1 MPDKDIPDI
10 QVDCVGSTVCPRCAS
25 VVDVSAIRAFEPAR
39 CESCKTRFPA
49 PGKIGQYVL
58 LRQLSLGEMGAT
70 YRGFD
75 TSMSRHVQ
83 VNVMRRALRQDKGKV
98 ESFLAEARALASLD
112 SRSAARAFFVGD
124 EDGRAYSV
132 TELVEGPSLEAVL
145 AGGNPLKEK
154 RALQMGIDL
163 AGVLASAAG
172 MGLVHG
178 DINPSNV
185 FITPQG
191 KAKLVNFRFAGAGD
205 SPETRGAAP
214 LAEAYASPEHLAG
227 GRIDSRSDVFS
238 LGATLYHAMTGQ
250 RPFAD
255 VQPDARANAPA
266 PNARAVRATLHRA
279 SANVLAG
286 MLHADP
292 GKRYGADFPDLL
304 AKLRRALKATA
315 NPAAPRA
322 ASNGLVVAKL
332 AGPAQPAPHA
342 GINAA
347 DALASMS
354 RAGPVSQKT
363 RPASKPAQSPG
374 VLPLVLLPDEAPPAQ
389 TSHEQAADKSGSA
402 LPLHAGDE
410 PAGDEP
416 AAEQPGGAKRGRRV
430 PVMILSV
437 AAVAVGMLVAF
448 QAGLFGPGA
457 ESAGDTPSSGSS
469 GAGGVSGGA
478 AGGVSSPFGGKI
490 GLGTWQTAAEFK
502 EVRVSAS
509 GQWLTLFESNFKKDG
524 VKKWTRIRG
533 EWELRGKIYRQ
544 KDEGGKDCFTVVGDP
559 SWSDYTLTLKA
570 RKIGGREGFFI
581 PFRWVD
587 DKNYF
592 MWNVGGLGNTK
603 HVVERIKNGGKPAKV
618 SEQVNGSIKKGQWYD
633 IKIELKGPHITCYL
647 NGKPINTCEVK

>member
-1 MPDKDIPDI
+1 MPDKAIPDI
-10 QVDCVGSTVCPRCAS
+10 QVDCVGTTVCPRCAA
-25 VVDVSAIRAFEPAR
+25 VVDVSALRAFETAR

-58 LRQLSLGEMGAT
+58 LRQLSLSETGAT
-70 YRGFD
+70 YRAFD

-83 VNVMRRALRQDKGKV
+83 VNVMRRALRQDKEKV
-98 ESFLAEARALASLD
+98 EAFLAEARALAALD

-124 EDGRAYSV
+124 EDGRPYSV
-132 TELVEGPSLEAVL
+132 TELVEGPSLQAVL
-145 AGGNPLKEK
+145 SGGSPIKEK

-163 AGVLASAAG
+163 VGVLASAAR

-178 DINPSNV
+178 DITPGNI

-191 KAKLVNFRFAGAGD
+191 KVKLMNFRFAGAGRT
-205 SPETRGAAP
+205 PPTAEAAP
-214 LAEAYASPEHLAG
+214 SDEGYASPEHLSG
-227 GRIDSRSDVFS
+227 ERIDSRSDVYS
-238 LGATLYHAMTGQ
+238 LGATLYHALTGQ

-255 VQPDARANAPA
+255 GRAHGRAEAPV
-266 PNARAVRATLHRA
+266 PNAQEARSTLHRPTA
-279 SANVLAG
+279 DILAG
-286 MLHADP
+286 MLLADP
-292 GKRYGADFPDLL
+292 DKRYGADFPDLL
-304 AKLRRALKATA
+304 ARLRRALKVSMT
-315 NPAAPRA
+315 PEAP
-322 ASNGLVVAKL
+322 STKPNGLVVAKL
-332 AGPAQPAPHA
+332 AGPAGPAPPS
-342 GINAA
+342 GPEAA
-347 DALASMS
+347 AALDKL
-354 RAGPVSQKT
+354 SQARRVK
-363 RPASKPAQSPG
+363 RKSKPAPTPAPKGS
-374 VLPLVLLPDEAPPAQ
+374 VLPLELLPWERPPAETPPRVQ
-389 TSHEQAADKSGSA
+389 VLPEQAENRSGSV
-402 LPLHAGDE
+402 LPLQVDDE
-410 PAGDEP
+410 PDGDGP
-416 AAEQPGGAKRGRRV
+416 LTEQPGTDTRDKRV
-430 PVMILSV
+430 PVMILSIV
-437 AAVAVGMLVAF
+437 AAAAVVLICLH
-448 QAGLFGPGA
+448 AGLIGPGA
-457 ESAGDTPSSGSS
+457 ESADETPSAGSS
-469 GAGGVSGGA
+469 GAP
-478 AGGVSSPFGGKI
+478 SSFGGKI

>member
-502 EVRVSAS
+502 DVRVSRP
-509 GQWLTLFESNFKKDG
+509 WLTLFESNFKKDG
-524 VKKWTRIRG
+524 VGKWKPIG
-533 EWELRGKIYRQ
+533 GKWEHRDEVYRQ
-544 KDEGGKDCFTVVGDP
+544 KNARGKGSFTIVGDA

-570 RKIGGREGFFI
+570 RKTGGSEGFFI
-581 PFRWVD
+581 PFRWID
-587 DKNYF
+587 EKNYF
-592 MWNVGGLGNTK
+592 TWNLGGSSNK
-603 HVVERIKNGGKPAKV
+603 HHVVERVKNGVLTHDVSKRVPGKI
-618 SEQVNGSIKKGQWYD
+618 ETNTWYD
-633 IKIELKGPHITCYL
+633 IKIELTGPRIRCYL
-647 NGKPINTCEVK
+647 DGKLVNEAEAK